1 MNAVRSWLDTM
12 AATDQWQ
19 STLRARAPQVAVW
32 VLAVALGIQA
42 AVIVTRWASPGA
54 TAVTAVA
61 QPTVAAQPPIDVAS
75 IAGQHLFG
83 AAPGVTGGASG
94 APRTTLALVLTG
106 TIPANHPEEG
116 LAILGATP
124 AAAKVYAVGDNVPGG
139 ARLHAVY
146 DDSVL
151 LDRGGGRLESLMLVH
166 VSPGAQSNLGP
177 AMAPV
182 QQAVARV
189 RQLMNEDPGALENII
204 RPQPVFSG
212 GKLQGYRVY
221 PGPNTRAFAVL
232 GLRPGDLV
240 TAIDDTP
247 LDDPSQSEEI
257 FRTLGSSSEAHVTV
271 ERNGQQQDLTL
282 NMAQIASE
290 AGDLTSGQNG
300 AGGEGQTAP
309 QGPAGSPGR
318 F

>member
-12 AATDQWQ
+12 AATDKWQ
-19 STLRARAPQVAVW
+19 STLRARAPQAAVW
-32 VLAVALGIQA
+32 VLAVALGVQA
-42 AVIVTRWASPGA
+42 AIIVTRWASPDAAITG
-54 TAVTAVA
+54 VA
-61 QPTVAAQPPIDVAS
+61 QPTVPAPQPIDVAN

-83 AAPGVTGGASG
+83 AAPGTAGDSSG

-106 TIPANHPEEG
+106 TIPANHPQAG
-116 LAILGATP
+116 LAILGASP

-146 DDSVL
+146 DDRVL
-151 LDRGGGRLESLMLVH
+151 LDRGGGRLESLTLIH
-166 VSPGAQSNLGP
+166 VSPTAQSNLGP
-177 AMAPV
+177 ATAPV
-182 QQAVARV
+182 EQAVARV
-189 RQLMNEDPGALENII
+189 RQLMNSDPGALENII

-212 GKLQGYRVY
+212 GKLQGFRVY
-221 PGPNTRAFAVL
+221 PGPNTRAFAIL

-247 LDDPSQSEEI
+247 LNDPSQSEQI

-282 NMAQIASE
+282 NMAQIATE
-290 AGDLTSGQNG
+290 AGELTGDQNG
-300 AGGEGQTAP
+300 AGGASQTAP

-318 F
+318 D